1 MTDMT
6 SGSPLRL
13 ILIFGF
19 PLILANT
26 LQQVYSTV
34 DTIILGRFGGV
45 MGLAALGTSSWPV
58 WLSVSIMTNFSQASS
73 LLVAKR
79 FGSGRMEDMKH
90 AIGNIISSAL
100 LLCAIISVL
109 TQLLARPVL
118 LMQGTP
124 ADVLDQ
130 ALLYL
135 RITFG
140 GIFILFTYNILA
152 AFLRAVGDSK
162 TPLMAILAATIVNI
176 LLDILFVARF
186 RLGAPGAA
194 LATLIAQT
202 ASALICFI
210 RIMQNDL
217 FKVEKNHLKP
227 NKVILGEYMSLAV
240 PMLMQSCVIALGG
253 FFVQSHINAY
263 GSVFVAGMS
272 ATVKVFAL
280 LETAAIA
287 LAQATATFVSQNFG
301 KAQFDRIRQGI
312 RISVGF
318 SLCIAAFLCIAMIL
332 FGRPLLSLFV
342 TQEAIDISW
351 GLLIT
356 MSIGLFVMYPMYVI
370 RQSIQALG
378 NTMVPLLAAVIQLVA
393 RIVVT
398 VYLPRVMGRSGL
410 YYPTVVAWITSLV
423 LIGVLLP
430 MWLRRCEREEMKRR
444 NVQ

>member
-1 MTDMT
+1 MTT
-6 SGSPLRL
+6 GSPLRL
-13 ILIFGF
+13 ILLFGL

-45 MGLAALGTSSWPV
+45 TGLAALGTSSWPV

-79 FGSGRMEDMKH
+79 FGSGRLEDMKH
-90 AIGNIISSAL
+90 AVGNIVSSAFA
-100 LLCAIISVL
+100 LCVLISIV
-109 TQLLARPVL
+109 TQLLALPVL
-118 LMQGTP
+118 VMQGTP

-130 ALLYL
+130 ALMYL

-140 GIFILFTYNILA
+140 GTFILFTYNILA
-152 AFLRAVGDSK
+152 AFLRAVGDGK
-162 TPLMAILAATIVNI
+162 TPLFAILAATIVNVF
-176 LLDILFVARF
+176 LDILFVARF
-186 RLGAPGAA
+186 NWGAPGAA
-194 LATLIAQT
+194 LATLIAQS
-202 ASALICFI
+202 ASAVVCFI
-210 RIMQNDL
+210 RIMKNDL
-217 FKVEKNHLKP
+217 FRIERKHLRP
-227 NKVILGEYMSLAV
+227 NKIILQEYLSLAI

-287 LAQATATFVSQNFG
+287 LAQATATYVSQNFG
-301 KAQFDRIRQGI
+301 KAQFNRIRQGI

-318 SLCIAAFLCIAMIL
+318 SLCIAAFLCSAMVL
-332 FGRPLLSLFV
+332 FGRSLLSLFV
-342 TQEAIDISW
+342 TQDAIDISW

-378 NTMVPLLAAVIQLVA
+378 NTMVPLLAAVIQLLA

-398 VYLPRVMGRSGL
+398 VYLPRIIGRSGL
-410 YYPTVVAWITSLV
+410 YFPTVVAWITSLI
-423 LIGVLLP
+423 LIGFLLP
-430 MWLRRCEREEMKRR
+430 AWLKRCEIGAIQKENTK
-444 NVQ
+444 